1 MRRNASWPIAAG
13 ILALAWP
20 LPAAESPAIPPA
32 KAVVSD
38 GRDVLVLGFDVLA
51 SFPYEMPPLP
61 VPGSGSEP
69 VAKPERIPVAV
80 RAFSG
85 RRAAVTGF
93 MLPLELKEGRAKQF
107 VLVRN
112 QASCCY
118 GLAPNLNEY
127 VLVTMA
133 GAGVRP
139 EMDVPVTVVGTLKVG
154 ETYEN
159 GLLVGIYQLDGD
171 KLGL

>member
-1 MRRNASWPIAAG
+1 MNLAHLSLLAA
-13 ILALAWP
+13 ALG
-20 LPAAESPAIPPA
+20 LPAAIGIAAEAPPRTF
-32 KAVVSD
+32 VSA
-38 GRDVLVLGFDVLA
+38 GREALVLGFDLLA
-51 SFPYEMPPLP
+51 SFPYE
-61 VPGSGSEP
+61 VPGPADASGAAASP
-69 VAKPERIPVAV
+69 APKSPIPANVQ
-80 RAFSG
+80 AFNG
-85 RRAAVTGF
+85 RWAAVTGF

-127 VLVTMA
+127 VLVTMT

-154 ETYEN
+154 ETYEG
-159 GLLVGIYQLDGD
+159 GLLVGIYQLDGEQ
-171 KLGL
+171 LTELPR